1 MKVLLA
7 IDGSAC
13 SDVAIDEVAKRSWAE
28 GTEIM
33 VLNVVH
39 VISEWPD
46 PVFYG
51 VRMEALAHHRKDSRV
66 LMDKALTKLVENF
79 GEKFPIT
86 GEILEGSPKK
96 LIVKEAESWGA
107 DLVIV
112 GSHNR
117 GAIGKMVLG
126 SVSSY
131 VASHAK
137 CSVEVIH
144 PKETVVAAV
153 A

>member
-13 SDVAIDEVAKRSWAE
+13 SDAAIDEVASRTWPQ

-39 VISEWPD
+39 IITDWPD
-46 PVFYG
+46 PIFYG
-51 VRMEALAHHRKDSRV
+51 VRLEALEQHRRQSRV
-66 LMDKALTKLVENF
+66 IMDKALTKLIETIGSENL
-79 GEKFPIT
+79 PIT

-107 DLVIV
+107 DLIIV
-112 GSHNR
+112 GSHGR

-126 SVSSY
+126 SVSLF
-131 VASHAK
+131 VTSHAK
-137 CSVEVIH
+137 CLVEVISAKK
-144 PKETVVAAV
+144 PIVAV